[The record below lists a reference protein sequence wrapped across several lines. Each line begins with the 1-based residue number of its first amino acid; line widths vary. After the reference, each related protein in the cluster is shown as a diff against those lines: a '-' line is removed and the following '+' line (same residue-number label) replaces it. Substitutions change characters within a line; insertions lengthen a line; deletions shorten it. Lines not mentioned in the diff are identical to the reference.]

1 MPTFDLDLASVT
13 DELTED
19 IQDTIV
25 RRFGLGVLTRVIRKT
40 PVDTG
45 RMRAN
50 WQVSFDSPETQS
62 LDRTDRVGSMTL
74 AQGSSQLQSFDLRR
88 NTNIYLS
95 NNLPYAPSIEGGSSQ
110 QAPSGVAGISLRE
123 EAELF
128 NSYRST

>member
-1 MPTFDLDLASVT
+1 MAEFTLDLSSVA
-13 DELTED
+13 DELASD
-19 IQDTIV
+19 IQDTVI

-50 WQVSFDSPETQS
+50 WQVSFDNPETQS

-74 AQGSSQLQSFDLRR
+74 ARGSSRLQSFDLRR

-95 NNLPYAPSIEGGSSQ
+95 NNLSYAPSIESGSSQ